1 MKSGTILKWS
11 FIASLI
17 ITFIGTW
24 LKFSHADGAYA
35 VLICAIISTL
45 IFIVA
50 AIDEVSNAAAISKSE
65 KRMWTIA
72 FISMGGLTGLIYF
85 LFGRKRIMQSN

>member
-11 FIASLI
+11 FIASLV
-17 ITFIGTW
+17 ITFIGTY
-24 LKFSHADGAYA
+24 LKFTHTDGAYA
-35 VLICAIISTL
+35 VLICAIISSL

-50 AIDEVSNAAAISKSE
+50 AIDEVRSAATISKSE

-85 LFGRKRIMQSN
+85 LFGRKRIVQPD